1 MTEREFEYKSLLSE
15 AEYLRL
21 LSALSAEHAPSAY
34 TQVNH
39 YYDTPELLLS
49 TLHATL
55 RIREKESGLMLEYK
69 HGQKRVG
76 EMRTAIEDRF
86 PITEIPS
93 EISGKILP
101 DCDDALVFY
110 PLGSLT
116 TVRADF
122 KIDGCLVSLDKN
134 TYLGITD
141 YEIEVEVGDDGRIPP
156 RISALP
162 VSFSASTIG
171 KFHRFLSAKREKQ

>member
-55 RIREKESGLMLEYK
+55 RIREKERKKL
-69 HGQKRVG
+69 
-76 EMRTAIEDRF
+76 
-86 PITEIPS
+86 
-93 EISGKILP
+93 
-101 DCDDALVFY
+101 DA
-110 PLGSLT
+110 S
-116 TVRADF
+116 RA
-122 KIDGCLVSLDKN
+122 
-134 TYLGITD
+134 
-141 YEIEVEVGDDGRIPP
+141 
-156 RISALP
+156 
-162 VSFSASTIG
+162 
-171 KFHRFLSAKREKQ
+171 